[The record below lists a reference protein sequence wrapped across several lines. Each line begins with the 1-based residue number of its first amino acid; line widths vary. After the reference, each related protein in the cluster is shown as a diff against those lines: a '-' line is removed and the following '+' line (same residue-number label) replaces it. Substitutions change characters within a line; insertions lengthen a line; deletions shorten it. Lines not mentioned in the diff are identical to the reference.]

1 MATKS
6 DRLEIIAKIIR
17 EQKIENQ
24 DALLLKLKELG
35 IETTQATLS
44 RDLKTL
50 RASRISDGW
59 SAYYYAMPEDTDKET
74 LREED
79 YIKAVHFGVRSIEFS
94 GSFGVIKTRVGH
106 ANSVAAALDH
116 IDLPEILGSIAGDD
130 TIFIVLR
137 EGSTKEDLIASFKER
152 IPDIK

>member
-1 MATKS
+1 MANKS

-17 EQKIENQ
+17 GQKIESQ
-24 DALLLKLKELG
+24 DALLLELKKLG
-35 IETTQATLS
+35 IEITQATLS

-59 SAYYYAMPEDTDKET
+59 SAYYYALSDDDKEI
-74 LREED
+74 LCEDD
-79 YIKAVHFGVRSIEFS
+79 YIRAVHFGVRSIEFS
-94 GSFGVIKTRVGH
+94 GSFGVIKTRIGH

-116 IDLPEILGSIAGDD
+116 IDLPEILGTIAGDD

>member
-1 MATKS
+1 MANKS

-17 EQKIENQ
+17 GQKIESQ
-24 DALLLKLKELG
+24 DALLLELKKLG
-35 IETTQATLS
+35 IEITQATLS
-44 RDLKTL
+44 RDLKNL

-59 SAYYYAMPEDTDKET
+59 SAYYYALSDYDKEI
-74 LREED
+74 LCEDD
-79 YIKAVHFGVRSIEFS
+79 YIRAVHFGVRSIEFS
-94 GSFGVIKTRVGH
+94 GSFGVIKTRIGH

-116 IDLPEILGSIAGDD
+116 IDLPEILGTIAGDD
-130 TIFIVLR
+130 TIFIVLS